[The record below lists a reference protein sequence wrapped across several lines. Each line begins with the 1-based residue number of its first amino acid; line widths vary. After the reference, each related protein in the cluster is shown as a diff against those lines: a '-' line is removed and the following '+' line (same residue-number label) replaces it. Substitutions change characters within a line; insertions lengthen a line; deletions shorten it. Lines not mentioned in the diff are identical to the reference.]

1 MEEPNEGD
9 GQRPRHKY
17 ITETYAGTGAN
28 KVLVGFKVRIRGYEW
43 LQIPVSHGFNAAA
56 EIVDR

>member
-17 ITETYAGTGAN
+17 ITEVYAGTGSN
-28 KVLVGFKVRIRGYEW
+28 KVLVGWKVRIRGYEW
-43 LQIPVSHGFNAAA
+43 LQIHTS
-56 EIVDR
+56 